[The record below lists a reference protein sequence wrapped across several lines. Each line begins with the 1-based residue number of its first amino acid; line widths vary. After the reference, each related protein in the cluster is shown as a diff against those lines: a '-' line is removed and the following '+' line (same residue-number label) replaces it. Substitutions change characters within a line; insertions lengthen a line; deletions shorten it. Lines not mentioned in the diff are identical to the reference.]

1 MLRQAQH
8 DEVERHPEPVSVFAS
23 RCRRVF
29 LSMGWDM
36 LRQAQHDE
44 DERHPEPVSVFAS
57 RCRRVFSSTDWG
69 MLRQAQHDEDER
81 HPDLESAFYEPKSK
95 GIFEHGLGYAST
107 GSA

>member
-44 DERHPEPVSVFAS
+44 MNSLLHRTEINSA
-57 RCRRVFSSTDWG
+57 
-69 MLRQAQHDEDER
+69 QA
-81 HPDLESAFYEPKSK
+81 LK
-95 GIFEHGLGYAST
+95 
-107 GSA
+107 